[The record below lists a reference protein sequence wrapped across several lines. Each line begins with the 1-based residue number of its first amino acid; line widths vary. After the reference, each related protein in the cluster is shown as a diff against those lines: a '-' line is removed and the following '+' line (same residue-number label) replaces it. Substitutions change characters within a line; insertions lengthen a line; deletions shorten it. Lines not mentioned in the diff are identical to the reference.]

1 MGRNFFHV
9 YLIVVTCRI
18 FILFLYKVQ
27 NKCLGYINCTRST
40 NITEVSPEDQLVYD
54 TVCKRINNFLI
65 NEKHFQDK
73 NINIVEMAHQCHIRK
88 DLVNKTL
95 KAKYDLTF
103 SNYLREKR
111 IKYAC
116 TLLLD
121 PSNMKID
128 VISDASGFK
137 TTRTFVRSFRS
148 VKNVSP
154 TEYRHLQVFKR
165 NMFC

>member
-27 NKCLGYINCTRST
+27 NKCLGYINDSRPMG
-40 NITEVSPEDQLVYD
+40 IVEVSPEDQIEYD
-54 TVCKRINNFLI
+54 KVCKRINNFLI

-73 NINIVEMAHQCHIRK
+73 NINIVKMAHLCHIRK

-128 VISDASGFK
+128 VVSDASGFK
-137 TTRTFVRSFRS
+137 TTRTFVRSFKS

-154 TEYRHLQVFKR
+154 TEYRHLQIFKR

>member
-1 MGRNFFHV
+1 
-9 YLIVVTCRI
+9 
-18 FILFLYKVQ
+18 
-27 NKCLGYINCTRST
+27 
-40 NITEVSPEDQLVYD
+40 
-54 TVCKRINNFLI
+54 
-65 NEKHFQDK
+65 
-73 NINIVEMAHQCHIRK
+73 MAHQCHIRK

-103 SNYLREKR
+103 SNYLKEKR